1 MNTATHL
8 VTMTLKIYYLRIAR
22 IGSSFFMIR
31 GSSLNFF
38 LGRWEAPLP
47 TSPICN
53 AACLGCISLQSEDVP
68 SASQDRITFV
78 PTAEEVAGGVAVPH
92 FNRAQ
97 RPVVSFG
104 QGCEGEPLLQAKLLE
119 RSVTKIREKT
129 KGGLLML
136 VAFLCAF
143 FPGTSERSQVPS
155 IEKAI

>member
-53 AACLGCISLQSEDVP
+53 AACLGCISLQSEGVP
-68 SASQDRITFV
+68 PASQDRITFV
-78 PTAEEVAGGVAVPH
+78 PTTEEVAGVAVPH
-92 FNRAQ
+92 LNRAQ

-119 RSVTKIREKT
+119 RSVIKIREKT
-129 KGGLLML
+129 DRGTINACYFFMRLLSWNL
-136 VAFLCAF
+136 REI
-143 FPGTSERSQVPS
+143 PGAQY
-155 IEKAI
+155 